1 MKMYKLLATRVTKRI
16 SSHGVY
22 FVSRQIIVQRSTHL
36 CSFCNFYHGRIS
48 KCMFNNNINKFMK
61 YFKT

>member
-1 MKMYKLLATRVTKRI
+1 MYKLLAIRVTKRI

-22 FVSRQIIVQRSTHL
+22 FVSKQIIVQRSMHL
-36 CSFCNFYHGRIS
+36 CSFCNFYHGRMS
-48 KCMFNNNINKFMK
+48 KCMFSNNFIKKFMG